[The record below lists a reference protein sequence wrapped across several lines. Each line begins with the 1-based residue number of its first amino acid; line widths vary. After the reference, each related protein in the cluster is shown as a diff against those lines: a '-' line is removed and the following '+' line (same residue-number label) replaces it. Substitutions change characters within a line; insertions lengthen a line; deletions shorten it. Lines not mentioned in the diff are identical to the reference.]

1 MALASLHQKAVEL
14 LNAKADK
21 SPSQFLGADD
31 LKLIHELEVHQMEL
45 ELQNEELL
53 RSQSQAQGA
62 TEKYAELFDSAPTGY
77 FTLSA
82 KGEILEVNLSGAA
95 MLGKPSHN
103 LKNSKLVFFITT
115 ETRPVFNHFLDTIF
129 LSQTKET
136 CEVTL
141 LVEGRQPIQV
151 LLVGTPDKNLEQC
164 LLSVVD
170 LTERNQAAKALLASE
185 QKYRLLLESSEIG
198 LGVYSLDGKVLYYNQ
213 RALHKLGGKADDF
226 IGKSLQEIFGVSAAS
241 VFVERIQE
249 SAQSEKSIEYEEFV
263 KLDSGEHW
271 FLSIYSRLK
280 SLDDKVFGVQ
290 VIAHDITER
299 KQSEE
304 ALRTSTQFANS
315 LITSMHDGV
324 SVLDTKGIHIDV
336 NPAFCLMT
344 GFSREELLGNSPA
357 HLYWPPEEY
366 GRIEAAFQKT
376 LANETG
382 DYELVF
388 MRKNGERF
396 PVIVSPFAIRDKFG
410 NIVSY
415 SATIK
420 DISERKQAEN
430 RLQQSEHNLAEAER
444 IGNTGSWEYDVV
456 SDTATWSENMF
467 RIFEVDSSIP
477 KELVFKYFA
486 DNLVHPD
493 DRANFLEVFQDAL
506 AGRRAYD
513 LEYRILK
520 SGNTFRYIHALA
532 EVIRDADGKP
542 VKMIGKVEDITE
554 RKRNEEA
561 LKESKIQLELAH
573 RAAGAGTWDWDMISG
588 KLTWSKELFA
598 LFGLDPEKDEAS
610 FDTWTQ
616 AVHPDDRTA
625 ASDRIE
631 NAIREKTELNS
642 EYRVVYKDGQVHWI
656 SSLGNTICNEAGQ
669 DVRMT
674 GICTD
679 ITQRKQSEFALK
691 ESERL
696 YRSLFENMLNS
707 FAFCKMLVE
716 EGKPLDFIHLAV
728 NNAFELQTGLKNVV
742 GKKISEVI
750 PGIQKTD
757 PQLLEMYKRVAFTG
771 KAEQSEMYIEVL
783 KMWVSI
789 TAYCPE
795 HEYFVAVFDVINE
808 RKRNEEALLETN
820 AYLENLVNYANA
832 PIIVWDPQLCITRFN
847 PAFEALTGLK
857 EADVLKKSL
866 KILFPPALADK
877 SMELIQKTLSGE
889 RWETVEIEILHL
901 DGSIRTVL
909 WNSATLFEPD
919 GKTPIATI
927 AQGQEIT
934 RRKHAEKVLET
945 QHALL
950 ISLLNSPKDIIIFSL
965 DKNYCYTAFN
975 EKHREEM
982 KRVWNADIEAGT
994 NILDCMHIQELKNLA
1009 KKSIDRALKGEVI
1022 SEIQHQPEPDIYYEF
1037 NWNPIWLNEEVD
1049 GVTVFIR
1056 DITERRKEE
1065 EHLKESLILLRI
1077 AEDLAK
1083 IGGWSV
1089 SLEDNRV
1096 KWSDEVA
1103 AIHEAPA
1110 GYSPMLEEGINFYA
1124 PEFRETII
1132 RVFSECAEKGIPY
1145 NEELQII
1152 TMKGKRV
1159 WVQSIGEAVRDEN
1172 GNIFKIQGAFQ
1183 DITERKKAEEDLYAL
1198 SSRQEALL
1206 TSVPDIIMEV
1216 DNTMKYTW
1224 TNRAGKVFF
1233 GNDVI
1238 GNDASYYFEG
1248 EQETYDLVQP
1258 LFKGDENIIYIE
1270 SWQRRKD
1277 GQKRLLAWWCR
1288 VLKDEIGTVTGA
1300 LSTARDIT
1308 EQKLAQEA
1316 LQKSEERYRSL
1327 LTNLDAGIVV
1337 HSPDTSIIMNNRKA
1351 SELLGL
1357 NEDQM
1362 KGRMAFDPGWKFVNE
1377 NRVPLPIE
1385 EYPVNQVAATRMP
1398 FGNEILGVIRSPG
1411 NDLVWLTVNGFP
1423 VFDAHGKLL
1432 EILISFIE
1440 ITERKKAEEALRL
1453 KNLVFDASIAAN
1465 SIAGIDGNITEVND
1479 SFLRL
1484 WGFTGKNEVLGKPIL
1499 YFINDAD
1506 DAAGLVEALN
1516 EKEEWE
1522 GDYTAKRKDGSTF
1535 IAHSVATSLKD
1546 INGNLIGYQSAVIDI
1561 TERKHSEEA
1570 LRESEQKFRDTVTF
1584 LDEGYYCVTFDGVL
1598 LEHNQAFNRLLGFD
1612 KLADL
1617 RGTLLPDFWLHP
1629 EEREAYLQEF
1639 LINGSVTNYQIKA
1652 KTKTGEIIT
1661 VLLSSHLVRDAETHP
1676 LKIEGVFIDITERI
1690 RNEESLH
1697 RLTKRLQ
1704 NLHLIDQCILK
1715 ATESPVTIVQSALQ
1729 HVFEMLQCQRTSVGI
1744 FDFDSKEVRVFATA
1758 PGIHT
1763 VIEGDKILAGD
1774 LYGDINILDQNKME
1788 VIEDLTTIKSP
1799 STGIQKLIDEGI
1811 RATVNVALFSAKGLY
1826 GALNIRWDNPRIFSK
1841 EDLDIA
1847 AEVAG
1852 EISIAIEQARLLNET
1867 KRNAAELEQRVID
1880 RTAQLEESNKELEA
1894 FSYSVSH
1901 DLRAPLRHISGFVD
1915 LLTKSF
1921 QDKLPEPE
1929 KHYLDTIADSA
1940 HQMGILIDDLLQFSR
1955 TGRQEMKLTELDMNI
1970 ALQEAIQG
1978 IKHDVKDRSIKW
1990 EIAMMPL
1997 VYGDFALLRLVWL
2010 NLLSNAV
2017 KFTGTKANARIE
2029 IGFNEGNNEF
2039 EFFVRDNGVGFDM
2052 HYAGKL
2058 FGVFQRLHSSH
2069 EFEGTG
2075 IGLANVRRIILR
2087 HGGRTWAE
2095 SGLNKGA
2102 VFYFS
2107 IPKQAKPE
2115 VKEMNNI

>member
-1 MALASLHQKAVEL
+1 MKKRNNPKMALASLHQKAVEL
-14 LNAKADK
+14 LNAKAAG

-141 LVEGRQPIQV
+141 LVEGRQPMQV

-344 GFSREELLGNSPA
+344 GFSREELIGTSAPF
-357 HLYWPPEEY
+357 LYWPPEEQN
-366 GRIEAAFQKT
+366 RIQAAFQKT
-376 LANETG
+376 MDGEVG
-382 DYELVF
+382 YFELTF

-410 NIVSY
+410 DIVSY

-444 IGNTGSWEYDVV
+444 IGNTGSWEYTVA
-456 SDTATWSENMF
+456 SDTASWSENMF
-467 RIFEVDSSIP
+467 RIFGVDPEMP
-477 KELVFKYFA
+477 KELVNAYFVK
-486 DNLVHPD
+486 NLVHPD
-493 DRANFLEVFQDAL
+493 DHACVAAFFGDAL
-506 AGRRAYD
+506 AGKD
-513 LEYRILK
+513 PGNMEFRIIDSADK
-520 SGNTFRYIHALA
+520 TRYIHTLA
-532 EVIRDADGKP
+532 EVIRDADGNP
-542 VKMIGKVEDITE
+542 LKMIGKVEDISE
-554 RKRNEEA
+554 RKQAAELLRMSEDVFHNLFIHSPIGMYHTSLEGRFQTVNPALAAMLGFSNSVELIDSTTDLSTQIYAEPGLRNQ
-561 LKESKIQLELAH
+561 I
-573 RAAGAGTWDWDMISG
+573 IG
-588 KLTWSKELFA
+588 KLRK
-598 LFGLDPEKDEAS
+598 
-610 FDTWTQ
+610 
-616 AVHPDDRTA
+616 
-625 ASDRIE
+625 SDGWVEFNNVKWKR
-631 NAIREKTELNS
+631 
-642 EYRVVYKDGQVHWI
+642 KDGSI
-656 SSLGNTICNEAGQ
+656 ITIEMTLRKVLSPAGSIAYIEGFA
-669 DVRMT
+669 V
-674 GICTD
+674 D
-679 ITQRKQSEFALK
+679 ITKRKQAE
-691 ESERL
+691 ET
-696 YRSLFENMLNS
+696 LN
-707 FAFCKMLVE
+707 
-716 EGKPLDFIHLAV
+716 
-728 NNAFELQTGLKNVV
+728 
-742 GKKISEVI
+742 
-750 PGIQKTD
+750 
-757 PQLLEMYKRVAFTG
+757 
-771 KAEQSEMYIEVL
+771 
-783 KMWVSI
+783 
-789 TAYCPE
+789 
-795 HEYFVAVFDVINE
+795 
-808 RKRNEEALLETN
+808 ETN

-832 PIIVWDPQLCITRFN
+832 PIIVWDTQLCITRFN

-965 DKNYCYTAFN
+965 NKNYCYTAFN

-1362 KGRMAFDPGWKFVNE
+1362 KGRMAIDPGWKFVNE
-1377 NRVPLPIE
+1377 NRVPLPLE

-1465 SIAGIDGNITEVND
+1465 SIAGIDGTITEVND

-1484 WGFTGKNEVLGKPIL
+1484 WGFTDRNEVLGKPIL

-1506 DAAGLVEALN
+1506 DAAGIVEALN

-1584 LDEGYYCVTFDGVL
+1584 LDEGYYCVTFEGVL

-1612 KLADL
+1612 KSADL

-1639 LINGSVTNYQIKA
+1639 LINESVTNYQIKA
-1652 KTKTGEIIT
+1652 KTKTGDIIT

-1788 VIEDLTTIKSP
+1788 VIEDLTAIKSP
-1799 STGIQKLIDEGI
+1799 STGIQKLVNEGI
-1811 RATVNVALFSAKGLY
+1811 RATVNVALFSAKGFY
-1826 GALNIRWDNPRIFSK
+1826 GALNIGWDSPRVFSK
-1841 EDLDIA
+1841 EVLDIA
-1847 AEVAG
+1847 SEVAG

-1978 IKHDVKDRSIKW
+1978 IKHDMKDRSIKW
-1990 EIAMMPL
+1990 EIATMPL

-2029 IGFNEGNNEF
+2029 IGFNEGNTEF

-2115 VKEMNNI
+2115 VKEMLNI